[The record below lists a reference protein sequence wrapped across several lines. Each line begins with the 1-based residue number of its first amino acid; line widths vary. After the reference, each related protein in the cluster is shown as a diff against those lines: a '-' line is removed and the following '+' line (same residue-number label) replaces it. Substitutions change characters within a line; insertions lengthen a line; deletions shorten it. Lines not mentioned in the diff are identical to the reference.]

1 MMGKDVSRRAFLGLG
16 AAAAGATA
24 LGIAGCSPAKS
35 GSGSASAAASGSGS
49 GAAKGSGIGMQTL
62 NDGIEREFVDPP
74 KGTIAFESAPID
86 KSKIKSEEA
95 YDLVICGAGMAGMAA
110 AYAATEKGLK
120 VCVIEKT
127 AQFNTRGHDICS
139 ISSKLIKDAGIE
151 FDEEKF
157 LNAGVMGTNFRCD
170 VNLWKTWIAY
180 NGEAID
186 WFIDTLGDDITAF
199 YNAVPDG
206 AISTYA
212 GVDTWHTQIQFK
224 EGLEGFLGAE
234 EKHAIEKGAK
244 FMYETAAC
252 QLVQEDGKVTG
263 VIAKNKDGYIKLTA
277 EKGVVLATGGY
288 ENNMAMMHETM
299 RPEDLCVVAWR
310 LPNTENTGDGHM
322 MGMAAGGVMD
332 AYPHIMMRDPGG
344 SVVAKA
350 SAKALTL
357 PLTRVNKA
365 GHRFVNESIAPNY
378 LSNALMR
385 QPGGHDYV
393 ILAGETLAKAIEAT
407 SYKTYSMSAAKLS
420 PEELEESLKDI
431 VVTGE
436 TLDELAEKTGID
448 ATNLKATCARV
459 TELHNAGED
468 TDWGADAGMMSDF
481 TSGPYYAIEEGG
493 ANLVTVSGLQVS
505 EHSEV
510 LDKNGLP
517 IPGLFALGN
526 CSGSMFSDSY
536 PHEISGISHGRC
548 VVFAYL
554 LAKRLAGE
562 M

>member
-1 MMGKDVSRRAFLGLG
+1 MSKDFSRRAFLGLG
-16 AAAAGATA
+16 ATAAAGAAA
-24 LGIAGCSPAKS
+24 LGVAGCSPAKS
-35 GSGSASAAASGSGS
+35 SGSGS
-49 GAAKGSGIGMQTL
+49 GAAASKSASGGGAKIGMQTL

-74 KGTIAFESAPID
+74 KGTIAFESGAID
-86 KSKIKSEEA
+86 KSKIKAEEE
-95 YDLVICGAGMAGMAA
+95 YDLVVCGAGMAGMAA
-110 AYAATEKGLK
+110 AYAGTEMGLK

-127 AQFNTRGHDICS
+127 AKFNTRGHDICS
-139 ISSKLIKDAGIE
+139 ISSKLIKEAGIE

-170 VNLWKTWIAY
+170 IDMWKTWIAN

-186 WFIDTLGDDITAF
+186 WFIDTLGSDITAF

-206 AISTYA
+206 AISTFA

-234 EKHAIEKGAK
+234 EKHATAKGAK

-252 QLVQEDGKVTG
+252 QLVQTDGKITG
-263 VIAKNKDGYIKLTA
+263 VIAKNADGYIKLNAT
-277 EKGVVLATGGY
+277 KGVVLATGGY
-288 ENNMAMMHETM
+288 ENNMDMMKETM

-322 MGMAAGGVMD
+322 MGMAVGGVMD

-385 QPGGHDYV
+385 QPGGHDFV

-407 SYKTYSMSAAKLS
+407 SYRTYSMSAAKLS
-420 PEELEESLKDI
+420 PEELEATLKDI
-431 VVTGE
+431 VVTAP
-436 TLDELAEKTGID
+436 TLDELASKTGID
-448 ATNLKATCARV
+448 AANLKATCARV
-459 TELHNAGED
+459 TELHAKGED
-468 TDWGADAGMMSDF
+468 EDWGADAGMMSDF

-505 EHSEV
+505 PKSEV
-510 LDKNGLP
+510 LNKDGLP

-554 LAKRLAGE
+554 LAKHLSGK
-562 M
+562 